1 MSVREALGRGLGG
14 LWAPVAAEASLVR
27 GARLFHPYGMVLD
40 AEVRALPEGGA
51 LGAALE
57 GPAIAR
63 FSGAIFRDDAGRAWP
78 DILGLALRFHPGKG
92 AEPAPGAQDLL
103 LATFRSVWML
113 PFAMLLTHPGSY
125 LANVYDSV
133 LPSSVPGRAGAV
145 TFRVVPEPVRE
156 EGRTRRERL
165 ENAVAEGRASLHLEM
180 RPAAGPRP
188 AVPIATIALLAP
200 SDVDQEALRF
210 DPSRAGAGI
219 VPTGFFQA
227 VRAAIYPAGQLGRGV
242 ANGPGRGGRG

>member
-14 LWAPVAAEASLVR
+14 LWAPVAAEGSLVR
-27 GARLFHPYGMVLD
+27 GARLFHPYGVVLD
-40 AEVRALPEGGA
+40 AEVRALQEGGA

-63 FSGAIFRDDAGRAWP
+63 FSGALFRDGDGHAWP
-78 DILGLALRFHPGKG
+78 DILGLALRFHPGSG

-113 PFAMLLTHPGSY
+113 PFAMLLTQQDSY
-125 LANVYDSV
+125 LANAYDSV
-133 LPSSVPGRAGAV
+133 LPSRVPGRAGAV
-145 TFRVVPEPVRE
+145 TFRVVPEAASG
-156 EGRTRRERL
+156 EGRNRRERL
-165 ENAVAEGRASLHLEM
+165 ENAAAEGRASLRLEV
-180 RPAAGPRP
+180 RPASGGRP
-188 AVPIATIALLAP
+188 GVPIATIALLSP

-210 DPSRAGAGI
+210 DPFRAGAGI

-227 VRAAIYPAGQLGRGV
+227 VRAAVYPAGQLGRGL
-242 ANGPGRGGRG
+242 AHGRGVRP